1 MPRPYAGAAETQ
13 DEGARGPGRHEWN
26 VLAVALTASFMT
38 IFDLFVVNIAMP
50 DIRGDLHAGDGA
62 VELVVSGYAFAYAAG
77 LITGGRMGD
86 RFGYRRMFTAGM
98 AGFTVASA
106 LCALAQS
113 APELVAARIVQGLT
127 AAVMVPQVLSLITVT
142 FGASHRGRATAWYG
156 VATGLAGLAG
166 QIGGGLLLDWDLAGL
181 GWRLIF
187 LVNVPVGCVAVPV
200 ALATLPAVRGRA
212 ARLDPV
218 GAGAVTAV
226 MVLILVPLAVGREQG
241 WPLWVW
247 LCLAAAV
254 LATPALLAWQAAVGR
269 RGTEPII
276 NTGLFA
282 NRPYTLLLVA
292 CSLFQLYF
300 GCFMFTL
307 SLLLQAGLG
316 ESPVAASVVFLCQG
330 VLFTATS
337 LRGGKL
343 ALRHGRGVPVLGA
356 VLVVVGLIALA
367 GVLTADRPG
376 MVELIAALGVVGAG
390 NGFLLPPLL
399 GAALAPVGAEDA
411 GAASGMLNT
420 AQQFANSL
428 GVTVIG
434 TVFFAVAGAGV
445 AHAAGAMQVVIVIY
459 AVLVLG
465 IVPLVRLGWPR
476 PATASRR
483 TGDYTGASRTPG
495 A

>member
-1 MPRPYAGAAETQ
+1 MSLSRPETTEQ
-13 DEGARGPGRHEWN
+13 LDRDAQLPGRHEWR
-26 VLAVALTASFMT
+26 VLAVVLTASVMAS
-38 IFDLFVVNIAMP
+38 FDLFVVNIAMP

-86 RFGYRRMFTAGM
+86 RFGYRRMFATGV
-98 AGFTVASA
+98 AGFTVASL
-106 LCALAQS
+106 LCALAQT
-113 APELVAARIVQGLT
+113 AGELVAARIVQGLT
-127 AAVMVPQVLSLITVT
+127 AALMVPQVLSLITVT

-156 VATGLAGLAG
+156 VAIGLAGLAG

-200 ALATLPAVRGRA
+200 ALGTLPSARGRA

-218 GAGAVTAV
+218 GAAAVTAV

-247 LCLAAAV
+247 ICMAAAA

-269 RGTEPII
+269 RGAEPII
-276 NTGLFA
+276 NTRLFT

-292 CSLFQLYF
+292 CALFQLYF

-307 SLLLQAGLG
+307 SLLLQVGLG
-316 ESPVAASVVFLCQG
+316 QSAVAASVVFLCQG

-337 LRGGKL
+337 LSGGRL
-343 ALRHGRGVPVLGA
+343 AVRHGRRVPVIGA

-367 GVLTADRPG
+367 AVLTADHPG

-399 GAALAPVGAEDA
+399 GAALARVRAEDA
-411 GAASGMLNT
+411 GAASGTLNT

-445 AHAAGAMQVVIVIY
+445 AHAAAAMQVVIVVY

-465 IVPLVRLGWPR
+465 IVPLVQ
-476 PATASRR
+476 
-483 TGDYTGASRTPG
+483 
-495 A
+495 